1 MKKQSP
7 KDKDKT
13 KTKDQRIK
21 ELAKLRKQITKPG
34 KSELQIKQKKLEI
47 ETLKKQME
55 FILGSTKTGL
65 DIIDSEFNIRYIDTE
80 WAKVYG
86 DPTGRKCYEY
96 FMGRNEVCPNCGIVK
111 ALETKSRSVTEEVL
125 IKEGNRPIQVITI
138 PFQNQEGEWLVA
150 EVNVDITERKR
161 IEEELRKARNDLEIH
176 VEEQA
181 KDLVK
186 TIEELQSEIAKR
198 KRTEKALHESE
209 EFLRK
214 ILENAKEMIALHDL
228 EGRILYYNGPVQYG
242 LKPEDVVGKTIFD
255 LIDQEKAA
263 HIMEQIMQVVKKDEA
278 LNFTD
283 NVSWKGKTFWVN
295 YHRYPVKDKDGR
307 IVAVGTIAHD
317 ITELKEAEKTLEES
331 EERFRSVVQTATEAI
346 ITHDCDVNITFW
358 NHGAENMYGYRPDEV
373 LGKPFT
379 LILPERFRKFHEKDL
394 RNLVSSNVVL
404 HREVSQI
411 PSFGLSKDGREFP
424 TELSVS
430 KWKTRKEVFLTIIVR
445 DITERRQAEKALHVS
460 EERLRCLIRNAASV
474 IVCLSPDHHVIE
486 FNPEA
491 ERVFGCDWQEVIG
504 KDYFELFLPEE
515 LRGTMAEN
523 IKKVLAGE
531 PIRGFEYPVL
541 IADGRKRIL
550 SWYINRLTDTM
561 DKPTGVI
568 AIGQDVTCRKRAE
581 DKISH
586 LNHLYTVLT
595 KVNETIV
602 RVRQPEKL
610 YEESCRIAVE
620 DGLFMMAWVGLV
632 DPDTGAIRPV
642 AQRGFVGG
650 YLDKIMASIG
660 TDAPD
665 GLDPV
670 GTAIREGRYAVCDDF
685 KTDPSMLP
693 WREEGLKRGYRS
705 AAAFPLRCGP
715 YIVGAINFYAEGPH
729 FFDNDV
735 IGLLETLSNDIS
747 FALEY
752 FESERKR
759 EKTEQLMREREER
772 FRLIVENAND
782 AIIMHNNRGEI
793 VAWNRAAEDIFGYS
807 AEETIGKPIAII
819 IPEQVHE
826 GHQKAIT
833 ITSKAV
839 DENLHA
845 VKKVKEMVGVRKD
858 GGVIT
863 LEGSFSA
870 WKAESDV
877 FFTCILRDC
886 SQISVTRADRLSK
899 SV

>member
-1 MKKQSP
+1 LKKQSP

-150 EVNVDITERKR
+150 EVNMDITERKR

-176 VEEQA
+176 VEEQT

-209 EFLRK
+209 EFLQK

-242 LKPEDVVGKTIFD
+242 LKSEDVVGKTIFD
-255 LIDQEKAA
+255 LINQEKAA
-263 HIMEQIMQVVKKDEA
+263 DIMGQIMQVVEKDEA

-283 NVSWKGKTFWVN
+283 NVSWKDKTFWVK

-346 ITHDCDVNITFW
+346 ITHDCDGNITFW
-358 NHGAENMYGYRPDEV
+358 NHGAENIYGYRPDEIM
-373 LGKPFT
+373 GKPFT

-404 HREVSQI
+404 HRVVSQI
-411 PSFGLSKDGREFP
+411 PSIGLSKDGREFP

-430 KWKTRKEVFLTIIVR
+430 KWKTRKELFLTIIVR
-445 DITERRQAEKALHVS
+445 DITERRQAEEALHVS

-474 IVCLSPDHHVIE
+474 IVCLSPDHRVIE

-515 LRGTMAEN
+515 VRGTMAEN
-523 IKKVLAGE
+523 IKKVLAGG

-586 LNHLYTVLT
+586 LNHLYTMLT

-670 GTAIREGRYAVCDDF
+670 GTAIREGRHAVCDDF

-715 YIVGAINFYAEGPH
+715 HIVGSINFYAEGPH

-747 FALEY
+747 FALEC

-759 EKTEQLMREREER
+759 EKTEQLMRESEER

-782 AIIMHNNRGEI
+782 AIIMYNNRGEI

-845 VKKVKEMVGVRKD
+845 FKKVKEMVGVRKD

-886 SQISVTRADRLSK
+886 SQFGKMGSNLYP
-899 SV
+899 